1 MSHSLWRCRLWILIS
16 FWSLR
21 RSWILIWDGLRLVV
35 SILILL
41 YLLIFIT
48 ANFFF
53 LINICQ
59 IHLFFQALNASFS
72 FISHTEDCIIIVW
85 IVLLTIFFNL
95 TVSCDFFKTVSNFTN
110 LFFRW
115 KDIYAVFNT
124 FIVSFQFLNWIKFSQ
139 FLLSQLSCFDCN

>member
-1 MSHSLWRCRLWILIS
+1 MINFLIFRNVILLRLRIWMSHSLRRCRLWILIS

-48 ANFFF
+48 AYFFS
-53 LINICQ
+53 LINICK
-59 IHLFFQALNASFS
+59 IHLFFQALNASFC
-72 FISHTEDCIIIVW
+72 FISNSKDCIIIVW

-95 TVSCDFFKTVSNFTN
+95 TVSCYFFKTVSNFTN

-115 KDIYAVFNT
+115 KDINAVFNT
-124 FIVSFQFLNWIKFSQ
+124 FIVSF
-139 FLLSQLSCFDCN
+139 